1 MKLSHLVYSFLATLS
16 LFKNSLGYKINPQT
30 FNSNQ
35 LIIEVEPAEENTE
48 DYVVPLALIQDIYGI
63 NSEPISI
70 QALSSYLETEKADSS
85 IN

>member
-1 MKLSHLVYSFLATLS
+1 MGHRFSAH
-16 LFKNSLGYKINPQT
+16 
-30 FNSNQ
+30 
-35 LIIEVEPAEENTE
+35 IIEVEPAEENTE
-48 DYVVPLALIQDIYGI
+48 DYGILKDNLVVPLALIQDIYGI